1 MRYTVWYSI
10 TDEPGVRAGVAEV
23 VTAQWHETVNSDT
36 SISVVTPL
44 FSGHPDERGIVPG
57 ETVLWILRDGVP
69 VAAPGWL
76 LGGRLDLAGETAEWT
91 ATGLMSYF
99 DRRQAGELSFT
110 SADILAIARA
120 LIIEAQAV
128 PVGNIGLLNG
138 VNLSGVTGDLVV
150 PASDREYYG
159 DLFRRLV
166 DEFGFDWR
174 ISPSFSGENLA
185 ATLDLTYP
193 PGGRTTGL
201 TIENGTH
208 IDLTSAEWDA
218 SGLADTVTITGGG
231 SGAVQPAATAVTADR
246 GRRPLTELVE
256 SNSDLVDTTAL
267 ASLAARTVARTHHPI
282 LRPAGRFR
290 PHPDVGI
297 GKIATGDIVRL
308 RADIERFQINE
319 DYRVV
324 SQTFSI
330 GTDGTE
336 TIDAEFVLAEL
347 FA

>member
-1 MRYTVWYSI
+1 MHSYTVWYSI

-120 LIIEAQAV
+120 LIVEAQAV

-185 ATLDLTYP
+185 ATLDLAWP

-208 IDLTSAEWDA
+208 IDLTSVEWDA

-231 SGAVQPAATAVTADR
+231 SGDVQPAATAVTADR
-246 GRRPLTELVE
+246 GRRPLTDH
-256 SNSDLVDTTAL
+256 NR
-267 ASLAARTVARTHHPI
+267 LAARIVARTHHPI

-308 RADIERFQINE
+308 RADIDRIQINE

-324 SQTFSI
+324 SQTISI
-330 GTDGTE
+330 DTDGTE